1 MSAVS
6 STDEF
11 GPQHASLLL
20 DEPRDGWARRSPSMM
35 SAEMLVAERRE
46 PVIVTAQLTLE
57 EVSAVLDA
65 AGRMA
70 STYDLAYGSAHAA
83 LFLHRGGYFGRELP
97 DVLRKLTE
105 QMRSVASAWPEE
117 RHSVDELTLRC
128 IEFHTYQAGG
138 ALLDVDHRD
147 TGSVVSMSVLL
158 SDAAQLEGG
167 RFVTWAADGVPVQH
181 EVAQGDAVVF
191 SSERVHNVSTLKSGI
206 RHSLVLELWRGPA
219 NEVDRDG

>member
-1 MSAVS
+1 MSAVQ
-6 STDEF
+6 TTGDF

-20 DEPRDGWARRSPSMM
+20 DEPRDGWAQRSHRM
-35 SAEMLVAERRE
+35 SAEQLVAERRE
-46 PVIVTAQLTLE
+46 PVIVNGQLTST
-57 EVSAVLDA
+57 EVRAVLDA

-70 STYDLAYGSAHAA
+70 SKYDLAYGSSHAA
-83 LFLHRGGYFGRELP
+83 LFLHRGGYFARVLP
-97 DVLRKLTE
+97 DVLSKLME
-105 QMRSVASAWPEE
+105 QMRGVASGWPEE
-117 RHSVDELTLRC
+117 CGSIDELTLRC

-158 SDAAQLEGG
+158 SDAAQMEGG
-167 RFVTWAADGVPVQH
+167 RFVTWDADGAPVQH
-181 EVAQGDAVVF
+181 EVAQGDAIVF

-219 NEVDRDG
+219 NEVDRDS